1 MSALRQC
8 AELIDSRR
16 EGWSAMSLLDRK
28 AREVTRPALEA
39 VGRTLARWKI
49 SPDAVTYLG
58 LVLTIGVA
66 VIAALGE
73 IRWAGVAYILAAVC
87 DALDGTLA
95 RVSGRESRFGAFL
108 DSNIDRIEESVVF
121 LGLTLYYAGLG
132 SQWETALILVV
143 TVGSLMVSYARARA
157 EAVGVACKVGFMTR
171 VPRVAI
177 MIVGMI
183 LDQILIALIVL
194 AVTTWFTSFHR
205 MVHVWRMTGGERGG
219 WGPVQEPFVLHHPLT
234 QDAEKEKEGGETG

>member
-1 MSALRQC
+1 MSVF
-8 AELIDSRR
+8 
-16 EGWSAMSLLDRK
+16 DRK

-121 LGLTLYYAGLG
+121 LGLTLYYAGIG

-157 EAVGVACKVGFMTR
+157 EAVGVNCKVGFMTR
-171 VPRVAI
+171 VPRV
-177 MIVGMI
+177 GMI
-183 LDQILIALIVL
+183 LDQVLIALIVL

-205 MVHVWRMTGGERGG
+205 MFHVWRMTGGESGG
-219 WGPVQEPFVLHHPLT
+219 WGPAKEPFVLSYPSARGT
-234 QDAEKEKEGGETG
+234 DKEEEDVETA

>member
-1 MSALRQC
+1 
-8 AELIDSRR
+8 
-16 EGWSAMSLLDRK
+16 
-28 AREVTRPALEA
+28 
-39 VGRTLARWKI
+39 
-49 SPDAVTYLG
+49 VTYLG

-73 IRWAGVAYILAAVC
+73 IRWAGVAYIFAAAC

-95 RVSGRESRFGAFL
+95 RVSGRVSRFGAFL
-108 DSNIDRIEESVVF
+108 DSNIDRIEESIVF

-132 SQWETALILVV
+132 GQWEIALILVV
-143 TVGSLMVSYARARA
+143 TVGSLMVSYSRARA
-157 EAVGVACKVGFMTR
+157 EAVGVDCKVGFMTR

-183 LDQILIALIVL
+183 LNQVLIALIIL

-205 MVHVWRMTGGERGG
+205 MFHVWRVTGGEKGG
-219 WGPVQEPFVLHHPLT
+219 WGPVKEPFVLPLPPT
-234 QDAEKEKEGGETG
+234 PETENEKEDGETL